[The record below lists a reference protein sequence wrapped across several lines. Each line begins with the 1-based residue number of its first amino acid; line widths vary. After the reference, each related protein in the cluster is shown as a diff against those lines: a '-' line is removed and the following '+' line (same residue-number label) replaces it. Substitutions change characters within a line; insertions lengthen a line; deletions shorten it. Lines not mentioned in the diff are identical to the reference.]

1 LKKYILF
8 ISLLLGTV
16 TSKAQIDVNYAPYGV
31 GVGFSSVLAFADLK
45 IQQSHFAEYAN
56 FTYYI
61 TGYIPLA
68 FEVQKGTLSGTS
80 DPLDVSG
87 RFYTNNYMAFGV
99 HGDFQLGQLMQD
111 SGLLGN
117 FYLGTGVGL
126 ISNNNVVQ
134 RTGNNGYIYPGQDK
148 SLELMVPIRFGYEY
162 KILNSFGEPF
172 IRIDLGYVHN
182 LTYGEGLDGYADP
195 AKGFKNNSQDQFRQ
209 ISLGIKLDFGGGN

>member
-1 LKKYILF
+1 LF
-8 ISLLLGTV
+8 ISLLFGAV

-31 GVGFSSVLAFADLK
+31 GAGFSSVLAFADLK
-45 IQQSHFAEYAN
+45 IQQSHYAQYVN
-56 FTYYI
+56 FTYYL
-61 TGYIPLA
+61 TSYIPLVA
-68 FEVQKGTLSGTS
+68 EVQKGTLSGGSATL
-80 DPLDVSG
+80 DPAG
-87 RFYTNNYMAFGV
+87 RFYTNNYLAFTI
-99 HGDFQLGQLMQD
+99 HGDFQLGQIMED

-134 RTGNNGYIYPGQDK
+134 RTGSDGYFFPGQDK
-148 SLELMVPIRFGYEY
+148 SMELMVPIRFGYEY

-182 LTYGEGLDGYADP
+182 ITYGEGLDGYADP
-195 AKGFKNNSQDQFRQ
+195 AGHFKNNSADQFRQ